1 MAAFEVRGL
10 TLAIISGG
18 GAMVTL
24 ERIFQIA
31 GNICTHNLDFVSQ
44 WAAKGV
50 LAERT
55 FPKGGLVG

>member
-1 MAAFEVRGL
+1 
-10 TLAIISGG
+10 
-18 GAMVTL
+18 MVTL